1 MQELLGHPSMKFS
14 KGHLLREHEQIIC
27 HIPSRKKYNFSKKK
41 FKAKSYYVQC
51 PKIQKMVQQLMNHF
65 FHYDIRNQGGFFPT
79 HNIFTKNHFFLSI
92 LIYDQICSFFVTVDY
107 VAYSPV

>member
-1 MQELLGHPSMKFS
+1 
-14 KGHLLREHEQIIC
+14 
-27 HIPSRKKYNFSKKK
+27 
-41 FKAKSYYVQC
+41 
-51 PKIQKMVQQLMNHF
+51 MNHF
-65 FHYDIRNQGGFFPT
+65 FHYDIRNQGVLFPT

>member
-1 MQELLGHPSMKFS
+1 MS
-14 KGHLLREHEQIIC
+14 KLFVIFPVEKSTTLA
-27 HIPSRKKYNFSKKK
+27 KK

-65 FHYDIRNQGGFFPT
+65 FHYDIRNQGVLFPT